1 METWQLEYIIA
12 AADHKTLT
20 DAARAL
26 NVSQSTLSRCISQV
40 SKNIGAPLFYRERRL
55 RLTPAGQQY
64 VEGAKQIMEI
74 KRHTYSLI
82 QSICSPDEERFSI
95 GISPHTGA
103 AFLSC
108 IYDRFQSDYPNVK
121 IDVVEGYSR
130 DLFDMVFQGK
140 LDMAIAI
147 QSDALIQRTGLEFWP
162 LFVMRHLLAIAETNS
177 LAARGAKSAHE
188 YPPEVHLAEFRD
200 IPAIT
205 PNVRALGC
213 DVQNQLAKAAGFD
226 YLSICQTSS
235 YQFAIQMTRAFSAYT
250 FLPVSMCQEG
260 LGLRYFQSLPAPD
273 VTKGFY
279 FRRGLQITEGIE
291 HFMYLCVC
299 QQISDVQQSDY
310 VNTLSPHLRD
320 IIERKG
326 GLIRV

>member
-12 AADHKTLT
+12 AADHDTLT
-20 DAARAL
+20 EAARAL
-26 NVSQSTLSRCISQV
+26 NISQPTLSRCIAQV
-40 SKNIGAPLFYRERRL
+40 SKSIGTPLFYRGHRL

-82 QSICSPDEERFSI
+82 QSLCSPDEERFSV
-95 GISPHTGA
+95 GISMHTGS

-121 IDVVEGYSR
+121 IDVVEGYSK
-130 DLFDMVFQGK
+130 DLFDMVHHGK

-147 QSDALIQRTGLEFWP
+147 RSDELIQRTGLEFWP
-162 LFVMRHLLAIAETNS
+162 LFIMRHLLAIAETNS
-177 LAARGAKSAHE
+177 LAAQGAKSAHE
-188 YPPEVHLAEFRD
+188 HLPEIDLAEFRD

-213 DVQNQLAKAAGFD
+213 DVQNQLAEAAGFD
-226 YLSICQTSS
+226 YLSICQTSN
-235 YQFAIQMTRAFSAYT
+235 YQFAAQMTRAFNAYT
-250 FLPVSMCQEG
+250 FLPVNMCEEG
-260 LGLRYFQSLPAPD
+260 LGMRYFLTRPVFD

-279 FRRGLQITEGIE
+279 FRKGLNITEAME
-291 HFMYLCVC
+291 HFMYLCAC
-299 QQISDVQQSDY
+299 QQISDVQHSDY
-310 VNTLSPHLRD
+310 VNTLSPHLRE